1 MQFILKER
9 IEMKKAII
17 FIIIMTE
24 LFMAIGLYQGNKNME
39 ISSTDNTG
47 VFTLEIM
54 PMTSDPGTV
63 PPR

>member
-1 MQFILKER
+1 
-9 IEMKKAII
+9 MKKAII